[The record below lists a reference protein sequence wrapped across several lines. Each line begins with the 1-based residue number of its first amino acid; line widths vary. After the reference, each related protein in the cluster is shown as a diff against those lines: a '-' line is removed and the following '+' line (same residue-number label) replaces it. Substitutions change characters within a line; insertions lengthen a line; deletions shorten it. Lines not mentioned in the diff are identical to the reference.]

1 MRIKKFSEL
10 KIRSKIFLSFYVL
23 VIISI
28 LIGFTGYFSLKRTNA
43 KEEELVNNQVKGA
56 ACLQNIKASFSKVI
70 IGQRGLL
77 IPQMRTGFERKEQ
90 YSLITEGID
99 ESVNFVAQFDTIPKD
114 AIADSLWKDFLVA
127 KDAWLSNV
135 QMVVQAAKNR
145 DALVSSGL
153 KETDDNIVF
162 SDDMAYEASVATV
175 QSGQENDT
183 KLNQLIDLQ
192 NKITDSAF
200 LDNLKQIK
208 RSVTFL
214 VLLILAGIFLALSL
228 GYLISSSIQRT
239 INGINSQIGNVVDKI
254 IQGKLDTRADVM
266 STNIE
271 FREITAGYNKTLD
284 SLLQPF
290 NMAAEHID
298 RISKGD
304 MPEEITDIYH
314 GDFNEIKNNLN
325 TCIRTLNNFIGEMKN
340 MSKQHELGD
349 IDVMI
354 DTEMFDGAYKEMAA
368 GVNEM
373 VGAHISVK
381 KKAVTVFTR
390 FGEGDFEAEMEL
402 LPGKRRFINETIEEV
417 RQNLKRLISD
427 VQMLSEAAVQGR
439 LNTRAQSEIHK
450 GDFRK
455 IVQGVNDTLDAVIGP
470 LNVAANYVDRISKG
484 DIPDPISEDYH
495 GDFNTIKGNL
505 NILIHAN
512 LEIIEKARKV
522 AEGDLTVDLKKRS
535 EKDDLMK
542 SLDDMVKATAEIIS
556 EFKQASDNIS
566 ASGQQMSSTSQQ
578 MSHGASKQ
586 ASSSEEV
593 SSSMEEMAANIQ
605 LNTENARQTE
615 KIALNA
621 AEGIKSVAASAKMTL
636 DNIKVIADKVSII
649 GEIARQTN
657 ILALNAAIEAARA
670 GEHGKGFA
678 VVASEVRKLAERS
691 QSSAVEIDALTR
703 TSVKLTED
711 GGKLMAAIV
720 PDISKTAKLVQEI
733 AAASIEQNT
742 GADQVNNAIQ
752 QLNQITQQNA
762 ASAEEM
768 ATSSEELANKA
779 QQLLEL
785 ISYFKIYEN
794 AGNN

>member
-1 MRIKKFSEL
+1 MGIKKFTQL

-23 VIISI
+23 VFLSM
-28 LIGFTGYFSLKRTNA
+28 LIGFSGYVSLKRTNA
-43 KEEELVNNQVKGA
+43 QETELINNQVKGA
-56 ACLQNIKASFSKVI
+56 ACLQNLKASFSKVN

-90 YSLITEGID
+90 YSLITEGIN
-99 ESVNFVAQFDTIPKD
+99 ESANFIAQFDSIPKN
-114 AIADSLWKDFLVA
+114 AEADSLWQDFLVA
-127 KDAWLSNV
+127 KNSWISNV

-153 KETDDNIVF
+153 KETDDNIIF

-175 QSGQENDT
+175 QSGQDNDT

-192 NKITDSAF
+192 NKKTDSAYS
-200 LDNLKQIK
+200 DNLKQIK
-208 RSVTFL
+208 KSVTFL
-214 VLLILAGIFLALSL
+214 VLLILAGVFLALAL
-228 GYLISSSIQRT
+228 GYLISSSIQKT
-239 INGINSQIGNVVDKI
+239 IHGINSQIASVVDRI
-254 IQGKLDTRADVM
+254 IQGKLDTRADIM
-266 STNIE
+266 STNFE
-271 FREITAGYNKTLD
+271 FREITTGYNKTLD

-290 NMAAEHID
+290 NMAAEYID

-304 MPEEITDIYH
+304 MPEEITDKYQ

-325 TCIRTLNNFIGEMKN
+325 TCIRTLNNLIGEMNN

-349 IDVMI
+349 IDVLI
-354 DTEMFDGAYKEMAA
+354 DSEKFDGAYKEMAN

-373 VGAHISVK
+373 VLAHISVK

-402 LPGKRRFINETIEEV
+402 LPGKRRFINDTIEEV
-417 RQNLKRLISD
+417 RQNLKKLISD
-427 VQMLSEAAVQGR
+427 VKMLSEAAVLGQ
-439 LNTRAQSEIHK
+439 LNTRAQSEMHK

-470 LNVAANYVDRISKG
+470 LNVAASYVDRISKG
-484 DIPDPISEDYH
+484 DIPDHISENYH
-495 GDFNTIKGNL
+495 GDFNTLKENL
-505 NILIHAN
+505 NILISAN
-512 LEIIEKARKV
+512 LEIIEKATKV
-522 AEGDLTVDLKKRS
+522 AAGDLTVDLKKRS
-535 EKDDLMK
+535 EKDELMK
-542 SLDDMVKATAEIIS
+542 SLDSMVKATAEIIS

-566 ASGQQMSSTSQQ
+566 ASGQQMSSTSQL
-578 MSHGASKQ
+578 MSQGASMQ
-586 ASSSEEV
+586 ASSAEEV

-605 LNTENARQTE
+605 LNTENARETE
-615 KIALNA
+615 KIALGA
-621 AEGIKSVAASAKMTL
+621 AEGIKNVADSAKKTL
-636 DNIKVIADKVSII
+636 DNIRIIADKISII

-703 TSVKLTED
+703 TSVRLTED

-720 PDISKTAKLVQEI
+720 PEISKTARLIQEI
-733 AAASIEQNT
+733 AAANVEQNA
-742 GADQVNNAIQ
+742 GASQVNNAIQ
-752 QLNQITQQNA
+752 QLNQVTQQNA
-762 ASAEEM
+762 AASEEM
-768 ATSSEELANKA
+768 ATSSEELARQA
-779 QQLLEL
+779 EQLMEL
-785 ISYFKIYEN
+785 ISFFKI
-794 AGNN
+794 GNRHVRA

>member
-1 MRIKKFSEL
+1 MRIKKFNDL

-43 KEEELVNNQVKGA
+43 KEEELINNQVKGA
-56 ACLQNIKASFSKVI
+56 DCLQNMKASFSKVI

-90 YSLITEGID
+90 YSLITEGIN
-99 ESVNFVAQFDTIPKD
+99 ESVNFVAQFDSIPKD
-114 AIADSLWKDFLVA
+114 AAADTLWKDFLVA

-175 QSGQENDT
+175 QSGQENDA
-183 KLNQLIDLQ
+183 KLNQLIELQ
-192 NKITDSAF
+192 NKVTDSAF

-228 GYLISSSIQRT
+228 GYLISSSIQKT
-239 INGINSQIGNVVDKI
+239 IIGINSQIGNVVDKI

-271 FREITAGYNKTLD
+271 FREITTGYNKTLD
-284 SLLQPF
+284 SLLQPI
-290 NMAAEHID
+290 NI
-298 RISKGD
+298 
-304 MPEEITDIYH
+304 
-314 GDFNEIKNNLN
+314 
-325 TCIRTLNNFIGEMKN
+325 
-340 MSKQHELGD
+340 
-349 IDVMI
+349 
-354 DTEMFDGAYKEMAA
+354 
-368 GVNEM
+368 
-373 VGAHISVK
+373 
-381 KKAVTVFTR
+381 AV
-390 FGEGDFEAEMEL
+390 DY
-402 LPGKRRFINETIEEV
+402 I
-417 RQNLKRLISD
+417 
-427 VQMLSEAAVQGR
+427 
-439 LNTRAQSEIHK
+439 
-450 GDFRK
+450 
-455 IVQGVNDTLDAVIGP
+455 
-470 LNVAANYVDRISKG
+470 DRISKG
-484 DIPDPISEDYH
+484 DIPEVIKEEYN
-495 GDFNTIKGNL
+495 GDFNTIKNNL
-505 NILIHAN
+505 NILITAN
-512 LEIIEKARKV
+512 NEIIEKARKV

-566 ASGQQMSSTSQQ
+566 TSGQQMSSTSQQ

-586 ASSSEEV
+586 ASSTEEV

-621 AEGIKSVAASAKMTL
+621 AEGIKSVADSARLTL
-636 DNIKVIADKVSII
+636 DNIRIIADKVSII

-785 ISYFKIYEN
+785 VSYFKIYEN
-794 AGNN
+794 SGKN